1 MNFTQQDIER
11 FFPKLQ
17 KLENGCWLWTGYR
30 DNGGYGR
37 FWLRKGNV
45 KVHRFSYELHNGQIP
60 EGKEVMHVC
69 DRRDCCNPAHLR
81 AGSHEENMYDMK
93 VKGRANPVRGENKK
107 NAKLT
112 ATQVIEI
119 RNSTIAQ
126 RQLAIIY
133 GVRPCQISKIRT
145 GKEWKH
151 LPYQQRFSFMESKA
165 A

>member
-11 FFPKLQ
+11 FFSKVNMIP
-17 KLENGCWLWTGYR
+17 NGCWLWTGYK

-37 FWLRKGNV
+37 FWLCKGNV
-45 KVHRFSYELHNGQIP
+45 KVHRFSYEVHNGQIP
-60 EGKEVMHVC
+60 EGKEVMHAC
-69 DRRDCCNPAHLR
+69 DRRECCNPSHLC

-93 VKGRANPVRGENKK
+93 VKGRANPVRGEDKI

-112 ATQVIEI
+112 ETQVIEI

-126 RQLAIIY
+126 RKLAQIY
-133 GVRPCQISKIRT
+133 GVSPCQISKIRT
-145 GKEWKH
+145 YKEWKH
-151 LPYQQRFSFMESKA
+151 LPFQQRFSFVESRA